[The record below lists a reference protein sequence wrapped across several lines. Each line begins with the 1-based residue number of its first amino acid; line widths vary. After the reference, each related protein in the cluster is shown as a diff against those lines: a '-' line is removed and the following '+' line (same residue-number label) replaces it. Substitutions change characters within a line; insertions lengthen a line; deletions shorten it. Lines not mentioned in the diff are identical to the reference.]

1 MFLVCCKVKAIQEN
15 KDLISNFSP
24 SFAEGNLQMM
34 IYLCLQSKNKT
45 TTEKAI
51 FRLAFV
57 GYIPIIFPLVGL
69 NELSK
74 QFTLYMQMAKL

>member
-1 MFLVCCKVKAIQEN
+1 
-15 KDLISNFSP
+15 
-24 SFAEGNLQMM
+24 MM

-74 QFTLYMQMAKL
+74 QFTLYMQMAKLLGSFKLLHSQKKKKIKAIILLKMKRHKPL